1 MSYGKVQK
9 NSDFYLIPS
18 SALVYT
24 HKFLIATDMFMP
36 FVSSNVID
44 IYLHISLAHVVS
56 YFEGKCKE
64 HVILQ
69 FSRCRSL
76 DTNNG

>member
-36 FVSSNVID
+36 FVSSHVID
-44 IYLHISLAHVVS
+44 IYLHISLTHVVS
-56 YFEGKCKE
+56 YFERKCKE

-69 FSRCRSL
+69 FPRYRSL
-76 DTNNG
+76 DTNNV